1 MDSPGTPLD
10 PAHLRSRA
18 SQLTRAQCSNATP
31 TTGDR
36 SHGHPG
42 PRHLQRHVGVGRCEL
57 ADVRAPGEGA
67 AKRAKL
73 QHTVDEL
80 RAAIDG
86 WATTIE
92 ENLSHEV
99 VPIRNLVEVQYGALL
114 VALQAKGL

>member
-1 MDSPGTPLD
+1 MPREAIEKLGEDGF
-10 PAHLRSRA
+10 AR
-18 SQLTRAQCSNATP
+18 
-31 TTGDR
+31 
-36 SHGHPG
+36 HPIGSG
-42 PRHLQRHVGVGRCEL
+42 PFALKSFVTDQ
-57 ADVRAPGEGA
+57 GA